1 MKKILVVDDSGVQ
14 RKMIIQIIKKAGFEN
29 EILEAGDGSQA
40 IEVMATNVDE
50 IALVLCDWNMP
61 NMTGLEFIEGIEV
74 SARHDEYDLHILG
87 YSKSFN
93 RDVLHKGLK
102 STRDGYLERM
112 DQMVWQ
118 CQQAGYDK
126 ITMDEVRRRRSDMQS
141 PVFVS
146 YDLAG
151 LLEEKYRMSIK
162 EARSLT
168 TTGGVCHVPYGDWAM
183 SPAEAILLIHESG
196 GLAVWAHAG
205 VMIRDRDV
213 KTLKLFMENIAAA
226 GVDGLEL
233 FHPVHGQDEMLLLR
247 EFVVDYELLVTGGS
261 DWHGPGR
268 YEDSDLLFGD
278 IGSSEDDWKALLN
291 RMI

>member
-1 MKKILVVDDSGVQ
+1 MSNYDLHLHSRYSDGDLTPG
-14 RKMIIQIIKKAGFEN
+14 QIIEALLGKGVRGFSLTDHN
-29 EILEAGDGSQA
+29 GIWGLDEAASA
-40 IEVMATNVDE
+40 AREH
-50 IALVLCDWNMP
+50 
-61 NMTGLEFIEGIEV
+61 GLEFIEGIEV

-213 KTLKLFMENIAAA
+213 KTLKLFKI
-226 GVDGLEL
+226 
-233 FHPVHGQDEMLLLR
+233 
-247 EFVVDYELLVTGGS
+247 S
-261 DWHGPGR
+261 
-268 YEDSDLLFGD
+268 
-278 IGSSEDDWKALLN
+278 
-291 RMI
+291 